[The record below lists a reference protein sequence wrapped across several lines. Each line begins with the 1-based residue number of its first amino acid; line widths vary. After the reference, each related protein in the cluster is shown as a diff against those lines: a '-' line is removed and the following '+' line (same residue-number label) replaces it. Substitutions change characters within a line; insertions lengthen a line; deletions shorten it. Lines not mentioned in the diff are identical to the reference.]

1 MTTDPQ
7 GAATPRQLR
16 SGATLIL
23 GWLGLAALANG
34 LLWMA
39 LVPPWQT
46 PDEPKHFEYV
56 RLLAEGDRLVAFA
69 DEAAAADPE
78 LQAAIVQSMDEHAF
92 WWYGHAPGYDPAQP
106 AGSTA
111 GLRFADLWLGG
122 SHTAFY
128 RSSPVYYWL
137 AAQVQPAD
145 RLAGLYAA
153 RLLSVLLGVLAVL
166 LAGWAAREV
175 FPEDPFVRYGAP
187 VFVAFHPMFAFLSSG
202 VNNDV
207 LLNALAMFVF
217 LLVCRL
223 LARGASP
230 ARLLLLAAAIVAAVA
245 VKRTALFLV
254 PTALVALLAWL
265 ALRGRR
271 HGTAIAAALGS
282 LGVLVVGG
290 WVWWTS
296 GGAGSIPGTIPQAW
310 RWNLQRYFF
319 NEPDQLDRI
328 LAYLRAPEI
337 GPILVEYQWGLLGD
351 FWGSFGWQLVRF
363 PAWLYVGLGILTL
376 VALAGALR
384 RMIDADAP
392 AHQRATLVTSAAAV
406 GLAAAA
412 ATAFFV
418 SYLNLPYPPAP
429 QGRYL
434 YAALGPIAILF
445 TAGLGAWIPLPRRV
459 TALKA
464 FTAGMVAFDLVALFG
479 FVVPYFY
486 R

>member
-1 MTTDPQ
+1 MRP
-7 GAATPRQLR
+7 AAP
-16 SGATLIL
+16 LIL
-23 GWLGLAALANG
+23 GWLVLAALVNG

-69 DEAAAADPE
+69 GEAEAADPE
-78 LQAAIVQSMDEHAF
+78 LQAAIVRSMGAHDF
-92 WWYGHAPGYDPAQP
+92 WWYGHAPGYDPARP
-106 AGSTA
+106 S
-111 GLRFADLWLGG
+111 LRFADLWLGG

-128 RSSPVYYWL
+128 RSSPAYYWL
-137 AAQVQPAD
+137 VAQLQPAD

-153 RLLSVLLGVLAVL
+153 RLFSVLLGVLAVL
-166 LAGWAAREV
+166 LAGWAAREI

-187 VFVAFHPMFAFLSSG
+187 VFVAFHPMFAFLGSG

-207 LLNALAMFVF
+207 LLNAAAMFVF

-223 LARGASP
+223 LARGANP
-230 ARLLLLAAAIVAAVA
+230 ARILLLAAAVVAAVA
-245 VKRTALFLV
+245 IKRTALFLV

-271 HGTAIAAALGS
+271 HGTAVAAALGS
-282 LGVLVVGG
+282 LGALVVGG

-296 GGAGSIPGTIPQAW
+296 GGAESIPQAW

-363 PAWLYVGLGILTL
+363 PAWLYAGLGILTL

-384 RMIDADAP
+384 RMIDRATP
-392 AHQRATLVTSAAAV
+392 AYQRAALVTSAAAV

-434 YAALGPIAILF
+434 FAALGPIAILF
-445 TAGLGAWIPLPRRV
+445 TAGLGAWIPVPRRV